1 MQAGVEYQLRE
12 LSFWTCVNLVA
23 NAMGRCEWRT
33 FRGGEEVRDREYYLW
48 NYSPN
53 VNENS
58 TAFIHKLIA
67 RLYQDNE
74 ALIVDTLPRSD
85 GLDALVVADDWDEPE
100 EWPSRQR
107 EYKNVRVGSYTYQY
121 PLYESGVMR
130 VKLNH
135 SNMTP
140 VIRGVYQSYYRL
152 VAAAMKYYEY
162 GHGQHWKVHVS
173 QIAAGQEGW
182 AESFQKMLEAQ
193 VKPFLES
200 GGGILPEF
208 DGYDYTDVGRKETG
222 DSRDIKNL
230 TEDIFDFTARGFLL
244 PAVLVNGK
252 VEATGDATSRFMTHV
267 IDPICDQLGEEATR
281 KRCGYSG
288 WKRGEMIRVDSSA
301 ITHFDIFGNAGNVEK
316 LVGSGAFTIN
326 DVLRAANQPTIDEEW
341 ASMHFLT
348 KNIASLQ
355 SAANTLTSQK
365 GGKV

>member
-1 MQAGVEYQLRE
+1 
-12 LSFWTCVNLVA
+12 VNLVA

-74 ALIVDTLPRSD
+74 ALIVETLPRSD

-140 VIRGVYQSYYRL
+140 VIRGVYKSYYRL

-200 GGGILPEF
+200 GGGILH
-208 DGYDYTDVGRKETG
+208 
-222 DSRDIKNL
+222 SRH
-230 TEDIFDFTARGFLL
+230 ARR
-244 PAVLVNGK
+244 PP
-252 VEATGDATSRFMTHV
+252 R
-267 IDPICDQLGEEATR
+267 
-281 KRCGYSG
+281 RCPFCAQ
-288 WKRGEMIRVDSSA
+288 R
-301 ITHFDIFGNAGNVEK
+301 
-316 LVGSGAFTIN
+316 
-326 DVLRAANQPTIDEEW
+326 
-341 ASMHFLT
+341 
-348 KNIASLQ
+348 
-355 SAANTLTSQK
+355 
-365 GGKV
+365 